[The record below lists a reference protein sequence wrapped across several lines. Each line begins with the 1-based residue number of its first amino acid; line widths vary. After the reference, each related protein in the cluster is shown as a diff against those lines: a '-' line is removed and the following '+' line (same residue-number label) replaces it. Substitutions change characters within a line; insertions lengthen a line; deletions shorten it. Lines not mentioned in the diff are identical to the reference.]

1 MPGMGDF
8 TKLVLEDLALMTGST
23 MADDASNT
31 YLEDFTIDQLGKAH
45 RVTVTGQETYI
56 QGGKGNERHI

>member
-31 YLEDFTIDQLGKAH
+31 YLEDFTID
-45 RVTVTGQETYI
+45 
-56 QGGKGNERHI
+56 